1 MKSKTKHLTVREN
14 EIMEIFWH
22 TSKPLSAN
30 DVYNA
35 EPDLSK
41 NTIQAV
47 LRKLLK
53 MNYLEVAGIGYNKN
67 SLTREFKASIS
78 QSEYLSN
85 FLIEDESFQL
95 ACLFVNKT
103 DNTDLIDKLEKLIQ
117 TKKSEL
123 NK

>member
-1 MKSKTKHLTVREN
+1 MATKHLTVREN

-22 TSKPLSAN
+22 SDKPLSAN
-30 DVYNA
+30 DVYNVQP
-35 EPDLSK
+35 ELSK

-78 QSEYLSN
+78 QSQYFSN
-85 FLIEDESFQL
+85 FLVEVS
-95 ACLFVNKT
+95 LFNWLVSLSRKQKT
-103 DNTDLIDKLEKLIQ
+103 QIT
-117 TKKSEL
+117 
-123 NK
+123 

>member
-1 MKSKTKHLTVREN
+1 MATKHLTVREN

-22 TSKPLSAN
+22 SDKPLSAN

-35 EPDLSK
+35 QPELSK

-78 QSEYLSN
+78 QSQYFSN
-85 FLIEDESFQL
+85 FLVESESFQL
-95 ACLFVNKT
+95 ACQFVKKT
-103 DNTDLIDKLEKLIQ
+103 KDTKSLEELENLIQ
-117 TKKSEL
+117 ERIKKLS
-123 NK
+123 